1 MYGGAYPLDFSDA
14 RSAPGRRL
22 RILVAGVDGVVGSNL
37 ADWLARRATVIG
49 LHRDRPGTLPEC
61 QARLWD
67 PSRPGTIA
75 RTVREAGPQWILYCG
90 PFSRGLWDAP
100 EAVPPA
106 GEEAAVCKALVQA
119 ARRVEA
125 RLTVVS
131 TDAVFTGP
139 RMFHDEQSPPASQH
153 AFGRGAIEVERAVE
167 GSETLVVRTHAY
179 GPSPRDEESC
189 FAEKAWLAVAE
200 GLPCDADAQRHATP
214 IFTADLA
221 ELLWV
226 AFQRGL
232 GGVCH
237 LAGAERASP
246 ARFAAEMA
254 SLAGLTRSAPTMP
267 PAPPSGPINGGLW
280 ETSLDTRRARRE
292 LNRPMPMLRD
302 GIARFIDQ
310 VRARAGR
317 VACRHSA

>member
-1 MYGGAYPLDFSDA
+1 M
-14 RSAPGRRL
+14 
-22 RILVAGVDGVVGSNL
+22 RILVAGVDGVIGSNL

-49 LHRDRPGTLPEC
+49 LHRDRPRTLPGC
-61 QARLWD
+61 QTRSWD
-67 PSRPGTIA
+67 PSRPGSVA
-75 RTVREAGPQWILYCG
+75 RVVREAGPEWILYCG
-90 PFSRGLWDAP
+90 PFSRGSWDVP
-100 EAVPPA
+100 ETVLPA

-139 RMFHDEQSPPASQH
+139 RMFHDEQSPPAGRY

-200 GLPCDADAQRHATP
+200 GLPCEADAQRHATP

-246 ARFAAEMA
+246 ARFVAEMA
-254 SLAGLTRSAPTMP
+254 SLAGLTRSDPTMP
-267 PAPPSGPINGGLW
+267 PAPPSSPVNGGVW

-292 LNRPMPMLRD
+292 LHRPMPMLRD
-302 GIARFIDQ
+302 GIARFLER
-310 VRARAGR
+310 VRGR
-317 VACRHSA
+317 VECVACRHSA